1 MNTTNEQIGFP
12 SSCSFGKRVF
22 SLCLQEAFLLASP
35 AVLPWAESGPEDQ
48 RDHSEGC
55 DHTRKRDVG
64 DGRIGEARQHTDA
77 DYRQRVADETTNK
90 IARYHGGALIRGCD
104 LVHHLQTARYPRPV
118 DTATTTVAGMASWGR
133 FIARGPGMKL
143 TCRDDAGEASTR
155 TWMAPESTIICSES
169 AQRVRQ
175 SKRRKRTPIEHAAQP
190 RRRIADRAIEAPLP
204 HGPSMILSCYRV
216 GASS

>member
-1 MNTTNEQIGFP
+1 M
-12 SSCSFGKRVF
+12 
-22 SLCLQEAFLLASP
+22 ASP

-90 IARYHGGALIRGCD
+90 IARHHGGALIRGCD

-143 TCRDDAGEASTR
+143 TCRDDAGEASAR
-155 TWMAPESTIICSES
+155 PVHGWLRKAQQS

-175 SKRRKRTPIEHAAQP
+175 SKRRKRTPIEYAAQWDRA
-190 RRRIADRAIEAPLP
+190 RRRSTNRRASRALFIEPGQAQPAPP
-204 HGPSMILSCYRV
+204 TAR
-216 GASS
+216 

>member
-1 MNTTNEQIGFP
+1 MSAGGFP
-12 SSCSFGKRVF
+12 LGFTSRAALGRERARRSAR
-22 SLCLQEAFLLASP
+22 P
-35 AVLPWAESGPEDQ
+35 Q
-48 RDHSEGC
+48 RRLRS
-55 DHTRKRDVG
+55 HTRKRDVG

-190 RRRIADRAIEAPLP
+190 RRRIADRAIEARCGL
-204 HGPSMILSCYRV
+204 GLR
-216 GASS
+216 